1 MSSTTRAYFRCN
13 SGHYFSGESCPY
25 DGWSSPA
32 SRELTEAVAHL
43 AKAGKEPSIEGLR
56 ELGVS
61 KETLWRT
68 IIVSFGVGASIFEA
82 LAPDTYVVNGE
93 TKPPAKLGL
102 GFK

>member
-1 MSSTTRAYFRCN
+1 MFSTIRAYCRCN
-13 SGHYFSGESCPY
+13 SGHYFGGESCPY

-32 SRELTEAVAHL
+32 SRELADAVARL
-43 AKAGKEPSIEGLR
+43 SKMGVDLSLEELKK
-56 ELGVS
+56 LGVG

-82 LAPDTYVVNGE
+82 IAPDTYVVNGE
-93 TKPPAKLGL
+93 TKPPSKLGS